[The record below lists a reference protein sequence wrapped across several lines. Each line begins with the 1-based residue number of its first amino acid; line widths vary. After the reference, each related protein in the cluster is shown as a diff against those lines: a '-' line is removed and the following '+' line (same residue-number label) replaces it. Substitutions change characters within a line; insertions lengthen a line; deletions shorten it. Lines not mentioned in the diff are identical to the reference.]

1 VFCSQCGTQVP
12 DEATFCHNCGAR
24 VIVVPDGSPQ
34 RSADTIAAPAPSL
47 SGSSETVAARPPR
60 WLRPHLSEEETIL
73 ANVSVGQSDYYATDN
88 RLLVFKGKSSPDTI
102 EYRQASV
109 EFHRYGWLFHVWR
122 LFVGACALAVLGL
135 ALLFTQHVKI
145 DEATIGPRWDVATV
159 CVGLAVLLVVVAIVS
174 RYGFYV
180 VTVGEH
186 VPGRNGGWHY
196 RLERLRF
203 APRNEALRHL
213 IHILEQKAVAA
224 SEPSSDPQAG
234 ASRRSGCQ
242 APVSP
247 ATLAGIL
254 AGAALMT
261 LYVLAADATPKLFTE
276 DQTTFV
282 HVDPLIIPAAVG
294 CSSVAGFVGGLMSN
308 WRGATVGG
316 TAGHA
321 VVVGVV
327 VWLLYATMA
336 QAPPA
341 IQETPT
347 GFTFNQLQPSF
358 ILDAIAPWA
367 LASVAA
373 VGLGALAGRLGEHMR
388 AVG

>member
-1 VFCSQCGTQVP
+1 VRIQEVALAVP
-12 DEATFCHNCGAR
+12 DWVRAQLSPREAVLAR
-24 VIVVPDGSPQ
+24 TSGGH
-34 RSADTIAAPAPSL
+34 AD
-47 SGSSETVAARPPR
+47 
-60 WLRPHLSEEETIL
+60 
-73 ANVSVGQSDYYATDN
+73 YFATDR
-88 RLLVFKGKSSPDTI
+88 RLLVFRSKSNPDVLR
-102 EYRQASV
+102 YQGMSV
-109 EFHRYGWLFHVWR
+109 RFHRYGWLFHVWR

-135 ALLFTQHVKI
+135 ALLFTQHVKV
-145 DEATIGPRWDVATV
+145 DEATIGPRWDVAAV
-159 CVGLAVLLVVVAIVS
+159 CVGLAVLLLVAAIVS

-213 IHILEQKAVAA
+213 IHTLEEKAAAA
-224 SEPSSDPQAG
+224 SGPTSDPEAG

-261 LYVLAADATPKLFTE
+261 LYVLATDATPKLFTE
-276 DQTTFV
+276 GQTTFV

-294 CSSVAGFVGGLMSN
+294 CSSVAGFVGGLTSN

-316 TAGHA
+316 TAGT
-321 VVVGVV
+321 VMVGGVV
-327 VWLLYATMA
+327 IWLLCATLA

-341 IQETPT
+341 IEETPT

-358 ILDAIAPWA
+358 ILDAIGPWA

-373 VGLGALAGRLGEHMR
+373 IGLGGLAGRLGEHTR